1 MPKRKSDAV
10 PDSADVTSESKKAK
24 KLQEDQLKKFLTF
37 AEKEDTLIAGN
48 GGVVSDII

>member
-10 PDSADVTSESKKAK
+10 SDSADVTSESKKAK

-37 AEKEDTLIAGN
+37 AEEDTLIAGN